1 MKDSRFILFDLDGT
15 LTDPGIGIT
24 NSAIYALERFGI
36 SVSDRSELYPFI
48 GPPLIDSFEKHYHFS
63 RKDAETAVKYY
74 REYYTDKGI
83 FENLLYPNID
93 KLLRTLCENGKQVIL
108 ATSKP
113 EPFAKQILDYF
124 RLSPYFHF
132 VAGALLNETRTE
144 KAEVIAHALT
154 SCRIS
159 PCEAVMIGDRE
170 YDIFG
175 AKQNKLTSVGVLY
188 GYGSREELETAGAD
202 FIVETVNDLQTLL
215 LG

>member
-124 RLSPYFHF
+124 HLSPYFHF

-154 SCRIS
+154 SCHIS
-159 PCEAVMIGDRE
+159 PNEAVMIGDRE

-188 GYGSREELETAGAD
+188 GYGSREELESAGAD
-202 FIVETVNDLQTLL
+202 FIVETANDLQTLL